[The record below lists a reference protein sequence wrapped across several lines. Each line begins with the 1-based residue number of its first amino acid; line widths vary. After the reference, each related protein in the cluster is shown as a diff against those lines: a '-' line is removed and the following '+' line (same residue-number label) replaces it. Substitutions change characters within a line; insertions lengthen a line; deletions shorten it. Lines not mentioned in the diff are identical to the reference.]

1 MLNTLARSS
10 SRFEDGEGC
19 RVHNQPQD
27 VCSLSPAKRCTALRL
42 DDCPKSQVK
51 RCDEMARRLRFF
63 TEQVEK
69 AGLTPTVSAPSGK
82 HELDDLESRLEELE
96 KELISM
102 NENTERLDR
111 TYNELVELQVRPAGT
126 ACMHYATSDGS
137 SHSGGP

>member
-1 MLNTLARSS
+1 ML
-10 SRFEDGEGC
+10 
-19 RVHNQPQD
+19 
-27 VCSLSPAKRCTALRL
+27 CSKLERRPN
-42 DDCPKSQVK
+42 SQVK

-69 AGLTPTVSAPSGK
+69 AGLTPTVHSASGK

-111 TYNELVELQVRPAGT
+111 TYNELVELQVRPLART
-126 ACMHYATSDGS
+126 RSAQLHPRPLCLL
-137 SHSGGP
+137 HSERY